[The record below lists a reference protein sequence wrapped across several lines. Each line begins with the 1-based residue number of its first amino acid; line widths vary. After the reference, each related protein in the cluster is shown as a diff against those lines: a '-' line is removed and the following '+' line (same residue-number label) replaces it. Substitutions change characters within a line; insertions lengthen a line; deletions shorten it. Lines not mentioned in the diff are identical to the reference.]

1 MSEPTLD
8 EVREAKEAV
17 IRQLKGHRDFA
28 GVGIGRGRDG
38 KLVVQVNWRA
48 APAGFTPPAQ
58 IGKCQSERI
67 CSSSFS
73 AFIAS

>member
-28 GVGIGRGRDG
+28 GAGIGRGRDG

-48 APAGFTPPAQ
+48 APAGFTPPDR
-58 IGKCQSERI
+58 IGRVAVTHQVVGTLRPLGD
-67 CSSSFS
+67 
-73 AFIAS
+73 